1 MVGSAQVLALEVA
14 TTSSDYAWEPS
25 GEVPG
30 ATKITLFPGQAYDAV
45 PPLRRM
51 WAIFRAVRDH
61 DWVFMGLPYSGWEVI
76 LLTSMLRLFGVRLV
90 VFSESKADDRP
101 RKAVIEW
108 AKSVPLLCYH
118 GAIVGARR
126 HVDYMRSLGFRRR
139 PVLPGYD
146 TVGVE
151 RIRAASGSLA
161 ATGSVAFADR
171 PFVFIGRWVDKKNL
185 PNLVDAY
192 AAYAA
197 QAGPRAHR
205 LVLAGS
211 GEEGAEIRRR
221 IEAANVAHLVDLPGF
236 LHAGSVAQLLADA
249 LALVLVSRE
258 EQWGLVVNEALAF
271 GLPVIVS
278 RQVGSRDALVRDGE
292 NGWVVDS
299 ESIDGIAGSLLATS
313 ADPTAWERMA
323 AESLAKAW
331 LGDTERLA
339 DAVESMVGSMGRQP
353 VGRMAEFAAL
363 AL

>member
-1 MVGSAQVLALEVA
+1 MAGRAEVLALEVA
-14 TTSSDYAWEPS
+14 TTSTDYAWEPS

-45 PPLRRM
+45 PALRRM
-51 WAIFRAVRDH
+51 WAIFRAVRQH
-61 DWVFMGLPYSGWEVI
+61 HWVFMGLPYSGWEVI
-76 LLTSMLRLFGVRLV
+76 LLTWMLRFCGVRLV
-90 VFSESKADDRP
+90 TFSESKADDRP
-101 RKAVIEW
+101 RKALVEW
-108 AKSVPLLCYH
+108 AKCVPLLCYH

-151 RIRAASGSLA
+151 RIRAASGNSC
-161 ATGSVAFADR
+161 TPSEVAFADR
-171 PFVFIGRWVDKKNL
+171 PFVFVGRWVDKKNL
-185 PNLVDAY
+185 PGLVDAY

-197 QAGPRAHR
+197 QAGASAHR

-221 IEAANVAHLVDLPGF
+221 ITAGKVAHLVDLPGF
-236 LHAGSVAQLLADA
+236 LPAEAVARLLADA

-278 RQVGSRDALVRDGE
+278 RQVGSRDALVQDGE

-299 ESIDGIAGSLLATS
+299 ESIDGIAAALFATS
-313 ADPTAWERMA
+313 SDPAAWERMA
-323 AESLAKAW
+323 EASRAKAW

-339 DAVESMVGSMGRQP
+339 DAVESMVESMGRQP
-353 VGRMAEFAAL
+353 VGRMAEFAGL